1 MKKVLIIGASGGI
14 GSEILKE
21 FIGPDCMITATST
34 RSEKIEEMQKDFP
47 SVNFLLLNQA
57 DRNEDVVINK
67 AFEQMG
73 GLDCV
78 IVASGITSDGLCMR
92 LSDELWDKTIE
103 INLSSSF
110 RIARAAFKKMLR
122 SGGCMIFTSSVIARM
137 GNAGQ
142 VAYAASKAGLEGMV
156 KTLAREFAGKNIR
169 VNCIAPG
176 FIKTKMTE
184 NLDLSEYTK
193 NIPLKR
199 VGEACEVAFAMKF
212 LADDRA
218 SYITGHTLEINGGM
232 WMS

>member
-21 FIGPDCMITATST
+21 FIQEGNIITATST
-34 RSEKIEEMQKDFP
+34 RDEKIAEMQKEFP
-47 SVNFLLLNQA
+47 NVNFLKLNHMEK
-57 DRNEDVVINK
+57 NEDKVINEACDK
-67 AFEQMG
+67 MG

-92 LSDELWDKTIE
+92 LSDEAWEKTIE

-110 RIARAAFKKMLR
+110 RIARAAFKKMMK
-122 SGGCMIFTSSVIARM
+122 SGGSMIFTSSVIARM

-156 KTLAREFAGKNIR
+156 RTLAREFAGRNIR
-169 VNCIAPG
+169 VNSIAPG

-184 NLDLSEYTK
+184 DLDLSEYTK

-199 VGEACEVAFAMKF
+199 VGDASEVAYAIKF
-212 LADDRA
+212 LANERA
-218 SYITGHTLEINGGM
+218 SYITGHTLEINGGL
-232 WMS
+232 WMI